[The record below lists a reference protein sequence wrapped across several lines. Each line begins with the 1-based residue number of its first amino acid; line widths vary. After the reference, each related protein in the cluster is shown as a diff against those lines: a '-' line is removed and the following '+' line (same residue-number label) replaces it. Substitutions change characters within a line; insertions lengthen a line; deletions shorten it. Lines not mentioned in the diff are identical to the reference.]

1 MTQLFVA
8 VLAILGGI
16 VGMFGLVFGLSLLF
30 AYPLMWA
37 INYTF
42 APAVLVAIFGTA
54 SVSVWKAF
62 ALSVVCGTLFKSS
75 TTVNKA

>member
-8 VLAILGGI
+8 VLAILGVI
-16 VGMFGLVFGLSLLF
+16 VGVFGLVFGLSLLF

-54 SVSVWKAF
+54 SIGAWKAF
-62 ALSVVCGTLFKSS
+62 ALSFVCGSLFKSS
-75 TTVNKA
+75 TTVTKS

>member
-8 VLAILGGI
+8 ILTILG
-16 VGMFGLVFGLSLLF
+16 VFGLVFGLSILF

-54 SVSVWKAF
+54 QIGVWKAF
-62 ALSVVCGTLFKSS
+62 ALSFVCGVLFKSS
-75 TTVNKA
+75 TTVNKN